1 MFVIPGLTN
10 RELLARLVAFDT
22 TSHRSNLPL
31 ADFIADYLDLP
42 GVDVR
47 RQESPDGT
55 KANLVIRL
63 GPDRPGPDGL
73 IVSGHMDTVPAEE
86 PDWESDPHT
95 LTERE
100 GRLYGRGSS
109 DMKGFLALAVNR
121 ARALAASAALTAPL
135 VLVFTYD
142 EEVGTLGAR
151 HFVEH
156 WPDIARLPRRALI
169 GEPTSLRAVRMH
181 KGHTKLRFIF
191 TGESAHSGYPHLG
204 RNAIEPAA
212 RAVTA
217 LAGLRDALALERPAL
232 HEHFGTVP
240 YVALNVGCIHG
251 GSAVNVVPDRC
262 MVEVGFRPLP
272 RMDHATVI
280 DRMRDA
286 VASVAGEMPF
296 TMELTGES
304 PAMIGEATEL
314 YDGLRE
320 AVEQREEVTVSYT
333 TDGGWFQRAGMECVI
348 FGPGSIEVAHRP
360 NEYLPL
366 GDFTR
371 AEPLLDAA
379 VHAAC
384 ATT

>member
-1 MFVIPGLTN
+1 MPSLTN
-10 RELLARLVAFDT
+10 RDLLARLVAFDT

-31 ADFIADYLDLP
+31 ADFVADYLDLP

-47 RQESPDGT
+47 RQESPDGA

-63 GPDRPGPDGL
+63 GPARPGPDGL

-86 PDWESDPHT
+86 PDWKSDPHT

-100 GRLYGRGSS
+100 GRLYGRGAS

-121 ARALAASAALTAPL
+121 ARALAASPALTAPL
-135 VLVFTYD
+135 VLVLTYD

-156 WPDIARLPRRALI
+156 WPDVAGLPRRALI

-217 LAGLRDALALERPAL
+217 LAGLRDALSLERPAL
-232 HEHFGTVP
+232 HEHFGNVP

-262 MVEVGFRPLP
+262 VVEVGFRPLP

-280 DRMRDA
+280 DRVREA
-286 VASVAGEMPF
+286 VASAAGEMPF

-304 PAMIGEATEL
+304 PAMIGEVTEL

-320 AVEQREEVTVSYT
+320 AVEQREEITVSYT
-333 TDGGWFQRAGMECVI
+333 TDGGWFQRAGMECVV

-360 NEYLPL
+360 NEYLPMD
-366 GDFTR
+366 DFTR

-379 VHAAC
+379 VHTAC
-384 ATT
+384 FTT